1 MMINRQWRCIDK
13 NIHYYFKSHNGLVV
27 GQVHN
32 LYHTIVWVAKVPI
45 NAAEELWLG
54 QYIELEFAKK
64 AIEEYWEKQDTTI
77 EGDREHLLPAL

>member
-1 MMINRQWRCIDK
+1 MITRQWRCIDK
-13 NIHYYFKSHNGLVV
+13 NIHYYFNSHNGLVV